1 MLSWKVGF
9 ALAGGARAGKTQVC
23 LGNMSVDGASV
34 VGRIGFGG
42 NGRGREK
49 HGGLYC
55 GRP

>member
-1 MLSWKVGF
+1 MP
-9 ALAGGARAGKTQVC
+9 
-23 LGNMSVDGASV
+23 GNMSVDGASV

-49 HGGLYC
+49 RGGLYC